1 MNRSQTLESIR
12 AYLLARRETLRHYIA
27 GELSNLGTDTDEE
40 SLDDE
45 AYFIMA
51 ASESKEIELIQSAL
65 DRFRDGSY
73 GQCESCEKDIPVE
86 RLEALPCASL
96 CIDCQKAA
104 EAQPRLYFDAS
115 ADTET
120 VNEASS

>member
-1 MNRSQTLESIR
+1 MTRSNTLETIR
-12 AYLLARRETLRHYIA
+12 ANLLTRRETLRHYIA
-27 GELSNLGTDTDEE
+27 GELSNLGTDADEE

-51 ASESKEIELIQSAL
+51 VSESKEIELIQSAL

-73 GQCESCEKDIPVE
+73 GQCEYCEKDIPVK

-104 EAQPRLYFDAS
+104 EAKPRLYFDVSSDA
-115 ADTET
+115 ET
-120 VNEASS
+120 VNEASL